1 MLDAGSSLED
11 PVSFAWDYYAQPGAR
26 WLSLQVGYYADRLP
40 DAPQAGE
47 VAQLFQ
53 VGQAQA
59 GAGGNQQRAGRSLD
73 VAGQEMADDTYQVV
87 LAAQNRRGMRHRAIS
102 ASWLA
107 MNQARTQKAWSMK
120 P

>member
-1 MLDAGSSLED
+1 VGFPPTLN
-11 PVSFAWDYYAQPGAR
+11 AQPPMGRDTAPRAALLLRAERWVGAIHR
-26 WLSLQVGYYADRLP
+26 DPLWVGAIPGDRNERSHSHRPGILGWDGMSKLQI
-40 DAPQAGE
+40 
-47 VAQLFQ
+47 
-53 VGQAQA
+53 
-59 GAGGNQQRAGRSLD
+59 
-73 VAGQEMADDTYQVV
+73 AGQLLAGDTYQVV